1 MADVL
6 VMRLNVTL
14 DDQQAERLARLAA
27 RMHVQ
32 PSAIARTLLSDAL
45 DEADAGASTIVEL
58 LDGMPDARER
68 AQIGLQQAKAGQ
80 TASLEDV

>member
-32 PSAIARTLLSDAL
+32 PSAIARSLPSDAL
-45 DEADAGASTIVEL
+45 DETDADASTIVEL

-68 AQIGLQQAKAGQ
+68 AQIGLQQARAGQ
-80 TASLEDV
+80 TVSLEDV